1 MAQPTSSRPPAE
13 GAARAADSAARA
25 ADDTA
30 RAADDAARAADDA
43 ARAAREPEPVV
54 VVQAPAVSTAYQ
66 GTYVPVIYQTMQAPI
81 VYRRRRSR
89 GKKKYSRGL
98 KAPQKL
104 EQDASRSVE
113 RVAEAVTDGI
123 REYRDSR
130 DRSARRKR
138 DGAIKDV
145 VRNVGRGLSEALDTG
160 SRAPSD
166 LTRRATMKRLTRVF
180 VPPPFSYFMRGR

>member
-1 MAQPTSSRPPAE
+1 MAQPTSSRPAAE
-13 GAARAADSAARA
+13 GAARAADGA
-25 ADDTA
+25 A

-43 ARAAREPEPVV
+43 ARAAAQPEPVV
-54 VVQAPAVSTAYQ
+54 IIQQPTVSTAYE
-66 GTYVPVIYQTMQAPI
+66 GTQVPVIYQTMQAPI

-89 GKKKYSRGL
+89 GSRKYSRGL
-98 KAPQKL
+98 KAPQQI
-104 EQDASRSVE
+104 ERDASRATE
-113 RVAEAVTDGI
+113 RVAQAVADGI
-123 REYRDSR
+123 AEYRDNR
-130 DRSARRKR
+130 DRSSRRKR

-166 LTRRATMKRLTRVF
+166 LTRRATLKRLTRTF